1 MKNNNYYKKLNNGVE
16 VYFHTFNKSFKITYY
31 DDNNELILITFS
43 LKSCKIVIEKFNEK
57 LIENY
62 IIDVSDS
69 KNCDIEVCDDY
80 NDYAMYIN
88 YLKKLLSK

>member
-1 MKNNNYYKKLNNGVE
+1 ML
-16 VYFHTFNKSFKITYY
+16 
-31 DDNNELILITFS
+31 
-43 LKSCKIVIEKFNEK
+43 
-57 LIENY
+57 
-62 IIDVSDS
+62 DVNDS